1 MNKPIK
7 LLDDFEPQRNNP
19 GALLNKDFDKLH
31 AYKQARKNYFE
42 TQQKIEEINT
52 IKEEV
57 NLIRSE
63 MADLKSLLIKALEN
77 K

>member
-1 MNKPIK
+1 MSMTIK

-19 GALLNKDFDKLH
+19 GALLNKDFDKLN
-31 AYKQARKNYFE
+31 AYKQARKSHFD
-42 TQQKIEEINT
+42 TQHKIEEINT

-57 NLIRSE
+57 NLIKNE
-63 MADLKSLLIKALEN
+63 LADLKILLIKALEN

>member
-42 TQQKIEEINT
+42 TQQKMSKNDT
-52 IKEEV
+52 KYAN
-57 NLIRSE
+57 NLSVHFLSE
-63 MADLKSLLIKALEN
+63 L
-77 K
+77 